1 MKTKQIKPY
10 PKPTRTGRKP
20 INILD
25 KKIQLTVYVELRKV
39 NDFGGI
45 EKAKE
50 SIIKLFN
57 KPVKK

>member
-1 MKTKQIKPY
+1 MKAKQIKPD
-10 PKPTRTGRKP
+10 PKPARTGRKP
-20 INILD
+20 IDILN
-25 KKIQLTVYVELRKV
+25 KKIQLTVYVELRKI

-45 EKAKE
+45 EKAKD